1 MKSRYQLLSGAIRIL
16 FALLPTQAFAAE
28 LTVSLEDIR
37 TTEGKLMIAI
47 LDSEAAFNGE
57 HPAVASLRLP
67 ASGDT
72 ITFSID
78 SLPPGRYGV
87 QVMHDVNNNSDLD
100 SNLVGMPIEP
110 WGFSNNATG
119 NFGPPVWADVSFELT
134 QTSHQTIQLN
144 H

>member
-1 MKSRYQLLSGAIRIL
+1 MKSRYQLLSAAFRVL
-16 FALLPTQAFAAE
+16 LALLPAQAFAAE

-37 TTEGKLMIAI
+37 TSEGKLMIAI

-67 ASGDT
+67 ASGEA

-87 QVMHDVNNNSDLD
+87 RVMHDVNDNSDLD
-100 SNLVGMPIEP
+100 SNLVGMPTEP

-119 NFGPPVWADVSFELT
+119 NFGPPAWVDVSFELT